1 MAEYVDAVVI
11 GGGQAGLAASYYLSR
26 AEIPHVILDA
36 STSVGDAWRARWDTL
51 ELFSVARYDALPGL
65 PFPGDQV
72 HFPGKDEVADYLEAY
87 ARVFQL
93 PVKPKHRVTALA
105 RIDGGYRL
113 DTESGAY
120 KSRHVI
126 VATGAYQRPHV
137 PDFAQKLSDDVLQ
150 LHTPSTG
157 IRTNSV
163 RSRCWSWGRP
173 TPAPRSRRTWHHVT
187 VCTCR
192 VEGGYLGSRSACSAG
207 PCTGGGTSS
216 A

>member
-1 MAEYVDAVVI
+1 VAEYVDAVVI
-11 GGGQAGLAASYYLSR
+11 GGGQAGLAASYYLSE

-36 STSVGDAWRARWDTL
+36 STRVGDAWRARWDSL
-51 ELFSVARYDALPGL
+51 GLFSVARYDALPGL
-65 PFPGDQV
+65 PFPGDQE

-120 KSRHVI
+120 KSGHVI
-126 VATGAYQRPHV
+126 VGTGAYQRRHV

-150 LHTPSTG
+150 LHSVEYRNPDQLGTEQVLVVG
-157 IRTNSV
+157 AANS
-163 RSRCWSWGRP
+163 GAQIAEDL
-173 TPAPRSRRTWHHVT
+173 APRHR
-187 VCTCR
+187 VCCR
-192 VEGGYLGSRSACSAG
+192 VEGSYLGSRSACSAG